1 MIKKEEKNHKR
12 KIRAQETERKGM
24 RNRNRRVILKRIYL
38 LKITTKIGIK
48 SYHFKSYDLYS
59 LLDYRR
65 RSFL

>member
-12 KIRAQETERKGM
+12 KIRAQENERKGM

-38 LKITTKIGIK
+38 LKITTKISIK
-48 SYHFKSYDLYS
+48 SYHFKSYDLFS